1 MYLPKVNDINYAARR
16 QAGAEIEITEEMI
29 SAGAEIIL
37 RAHGDAVIEGEY
49 GSLDVREV
57 ADRAYRAMRLLEP
70 DPSNQ
75 SRRAPLPVSL
85 DRQIRE
91 KEKPES

>member
-1 MYLPKVNDINYAARR
+1 MSDINQIARR

-49 GSLDVREV
+49 GSLDEREV
-57 ADRAYRAMRLLEP
+57 AELAYRAMRLLEP
-70 DPSNQ
+70 DPSDQ
-75 SRRAPLPVSL
+75 SRRAHLPVSL
-85 DRQIRE
+85 DKQIRE